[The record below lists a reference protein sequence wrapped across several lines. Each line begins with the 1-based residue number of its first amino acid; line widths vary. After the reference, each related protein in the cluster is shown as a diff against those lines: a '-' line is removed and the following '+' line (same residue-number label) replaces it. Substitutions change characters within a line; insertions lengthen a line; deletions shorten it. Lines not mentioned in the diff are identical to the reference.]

1 MLDKKIATLSGFSNE
16 LALVLR
22 HLVVSHHGQYIW
34 GSPKRPKT
42 LEAIVLHYL
51 DDMDAK
57 FNGVQ
62 GFMAKHTPFNSRWTE
77 HHRVFDQFFYQPDFE
92 ASDT

>member
-1 MLDKKIATLSGFSNE
+1 MIL
-16 LALVLR
+16 
-22 HLVVSHHGQYIW
+22 SHHGQYVW

-42 LEAIVLHYL
+42 LEAIILHHL

-57 FNGVQ
+57 FNGVMN
-62 GFMAKHTPFNSRWTE
+62 FLEKHIRPDSRWTE

-92 ASDT
+92 ESGT